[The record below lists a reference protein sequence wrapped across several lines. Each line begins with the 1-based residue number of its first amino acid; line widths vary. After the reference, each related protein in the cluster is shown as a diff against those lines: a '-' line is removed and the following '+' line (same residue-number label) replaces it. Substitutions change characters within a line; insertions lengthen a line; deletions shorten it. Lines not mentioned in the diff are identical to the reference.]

1 MKRILAIFFA
11 LIFLSLNCSDYTEDL
26 GNGYEYGFE
35 GAIVRTISGGKINID
50 VDVIAYA
57 YNDDFIIAAQMPYS
71 YEKVVKEEKCGE
83 SYKYDTVYFYI
94 IDKRIDSLYGPMG
107 LQEYLDTRNRM
118 GLPKDFRMEV
128 KL

>member
-1 MKRILAIFFA
+1 MKSILAIVLA
-11 LIFLSLNCSDYTEDL
+11 LIFLSLNCSDYVEDL
-26 GNGYEYGFE
+26 GDGYSFAFE
-35 GAIVRTISGGKINID
+35 GAQTRTISGKKLNIPP
-50 VDVIAYA
+50 DVIAYEN
-57 YNDDFIIAAQMPYS
+57 NDDFIIVSQMPYG
-71 YEKVVKEEKCGE
+71 YEKVVKEKKYGDN
-83 SYKYDTVYFYI
+83 YKYDTVYFYI

>member
-1 MKRILAIFFA
+1 MRKVLFVLMLFA
-11 LIFLSLNCSDYTEDL
+11 ASCIGDHMYDL
-26 GNGYEYGFE
+26 GDGYEYLIE
-35 GAIVRTISGGKINID
+35 GSTCRRLIGKYYIPEDVLAVESNSDYLIV
-50 VDVIAYA
+50 
-57 YNDDFIIAAQMPYS
+57 AQMPFS
-71 YEKVVKEEKCGE
+71 DDTASNISLQEN
-83 SYKYDTVYFYI
+83 YKYDTVYFYI